1 LRCTYAEEN
10 EEPTERMAERNDAGQ
25 RGGQGMQKKLREQQE
40 REEER

>member
-1 LRCTYAEEN
+1 
-10 EEPTERMAERNDAGQ
+10 MAERNDAGQ